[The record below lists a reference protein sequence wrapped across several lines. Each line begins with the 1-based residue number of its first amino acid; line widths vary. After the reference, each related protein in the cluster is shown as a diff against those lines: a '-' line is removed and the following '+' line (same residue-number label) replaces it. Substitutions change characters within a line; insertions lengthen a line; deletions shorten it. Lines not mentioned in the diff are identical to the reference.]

1 MSNVLDFGLY
11 KFCSFCEKWD
21 GSFLKLLF
29 IPVADKNV
37 YTSMLDTWNGST
49 VPFDCHIVYIST
61 WSRAPFIHGLCN
73 LQVFK

>member
-37 YTSMLDTWNGST
+37 YTSMLDTNEMGQQFLSTATLCIYQHDKGSFHSWA
-49 VPFDCHIVYIST
+49 V
-61 WSRAPFIHGLCN
+61 
-73 LQVFK
+73 